1 MKQGK
6 LNLNSIAHKV
16 STCVDDDILA
26 NPLGFIAGHADLT
39 LEEMLHDHLI
49 LSLSIDSRCIEVEH
63 VEVVETL

>member
-1 MKQGK
+1 
-6 LNLNSIAHKV
+6 
-16 STCVDDDILA
+16 VDDDILA